1 MIERL
6 ALVLDIQS
14 GRTVYITRD
23 IVELPEVTENLV
35 KRRVK
40 KDLGTI
46 WERRVL
52 GIKRFTELYDLGD
65 LILRHGDQLLSKR
78 DK

>member
-1 MIERL
+1 MVERL

-23 IVELPEVTENLV
+23 VVKLPGVTENLV

-40 KDLGTI
+40 RDRGVM

-65 LILRHGDQLLSKR
+65 LILRHGDQLFSKG